1 MDEEKKKRLTI
12 FAVPRS
18 FKGHTGVIQRNAI
31 TSWTHL
37 PDDIEIL
44 LIGDDDGVKEIADE
58 FSIRHLP
65 NIKRNELGTP
75 LLDSVFQLAHQ
86 HASAGMMMYLNSDI
100 ILTSSIGKML
110 KAIEQTEAERFLAI
124 GQRYDFNQTELIDF
138 CPEWE
143 SRIEAKAKNCGTY
156 ASILCKDY
164 FVFPSSMYHSIPSFS
179 IGRGNWD
186 SWMVAHSVDQG
197 IPVFD
202 VTEQLFAGH
211 QNHDHLH
218 SGGRAKAYVTGA
230 EAKANKKLAGGTN
243 YVAGSVATHRITE
256 SGEIQRINRVPLLSF
271 VRDFPKWFGL
281 VLKLI
286 RG

>member
-1 MDEEKKKRLTI
+1 MDEQTKKRLTI
-12 FAVPRS
+12 FAVPKS
-18 FKGHTGVIQRNAI
+18 FDGHTGVIQRNAI
-31 TSWTHL
+31 ISWTHL
-37 PDDIEIL
+37 PDDIEVL
-44 LIGDDDGVKEIADE
+44 LLGDDDGVKEIAAE
-58 FSIRHLP
+58 FSLKHLP
-65 NIKRNELGTP
+65 NLKRNERGTP

-86 HASAGMMMYLNSDI
+86 HASAPIMMYLNSDI
-100 ILTSSIGKML
+100 ILTSSVGKML
-110 KAIEQTEAERFLAI
+110 DAIGQANAEKFLAI
-124 GQRYDFNQTELIDF
+124 GQRYDFDQTERIDF
-138 CPEWE
+138 NSEWE
-143 SRIEAKAKNCGTY
+143 SRIEAKAKQHGTY

-164 FVFPSSMYHSIPSFS
+164 FVFPSSMYHSIPGFS

-202 VTEQLFAGH
+202 VTRQLFAGH

-218 SGGRAKAYVTGA
+218 SGGRASAYVTGA

-243 YVAGSVATHRITE
+243 YVSGSVATHRIAE

-271 VRDFPKWFGL
+271 VWDFPKWFGL